1 MENLLEDMKDF
12 YKDPAHPEDLL
23 QPRELVVDLHCAVQ
37 RRNDKKWYRATLTGV
52 EGCVVQ
58 AFLLDYGET
67 VVASGEIYCHTKL
80 HSNAFCF
87 LSHPELTVAMAKHNR

>member
-52 EGCVVQ
+52 EEVWYRPSSWIWERQWWPQV
-58 AFLLDYGET
+58 DYNVT
-67 VVASGEIYCHTKL
+67 QSFPLMPFVSYIL
-80 HSNAFCF
+80 NPFQ
-87 LSHPELTVAMAKHNR
+87 P